1 VTTVVVDASVVIKW
15 FLPEIHSEAAQRLLR
30 QSSQYFAPDLLYAE
44 IGNVVWKKVRRGE
57 LTEKQGTLLIEDLSR
72 IAIESV
78 PTRTMIADA
87 YAVALASRRTVYD
100 ALYITLAVRLNANL
114 ITADER
120 LWNALAGIHE
130 LRSHVRLLQT
140 LPE

>member
-30 QSSQYFAPDLLYAE
+30 QGNQYFAPDLLYAE

-57 LTEKQGTLLIEDLSR
+57 LTEKHGRDLVENLHR

-78 PTRTMIADA
+78 PTRTLIADA
-87 YAVALASRRTVYD
+87 YSVALASRRTVYD

-120 LWNALAGIHE
+120 LWNALAGIQE
-130 LRSHVRLLQT
+130 LRRHVRLLQT